1 MRTDKGLGGHA
12 WEQQVP
18 LWSGNPGPRVLKGQ
32 GEEAGVGAH
41 VPRLDPKDSR
51 GSAGFHKGRIVF
63 LKTHAGGV

>member
-1 MRTDKGLGGHA
+1 MRTDKCLGGHA

-41 VPRLDPKDSR
+41 VPRLHPKDGR
-51 GSAGFHKGRIVF
+51 GSGQGFTKGELYF
-63 LKTHAGGV
+63 